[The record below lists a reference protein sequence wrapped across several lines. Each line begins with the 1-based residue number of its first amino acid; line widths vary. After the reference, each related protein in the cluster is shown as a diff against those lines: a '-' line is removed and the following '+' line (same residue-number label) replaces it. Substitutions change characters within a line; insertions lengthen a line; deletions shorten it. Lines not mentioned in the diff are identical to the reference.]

1 MAAAVLPLTLVA
13 AACSQQEDELTV
25 MVAASMCSLAE
36 SAADETHAAVV
47 CGGSADLVA
56 QLESGH
62 SADLLITANQAT
74 ADAAQARAGATQQRV
89 IATNELVLVVPA
101 GNPAEVTGLDESLN
115 GIDLVICAPQVPCGA
130 VSSQVAAANNIELT
144 PVSEEQAVTDVLG
157 KVVSGQADAGLVY
170 QTDAQ
175 CAGTA
180 VEVIPIPK
188 ADEFPNAYVLLTIGH
203 EDLTPEETA
212 FLDAFTDDALTDAGF
227 TVP

>member
-1 MAAAVLPLTLVA
+1 
-13 AACSQQEDELTV
+13 

-36 SAADETHAAVV
+36 EAAKDVDATVI

-62 SADLLITANQAT
+62 DADLLITANQKT
-74 ADAAQARAGATQQRV
+74 ADDAQARAGATQQRV

-101 GNPAEVTGLDESLN
+101 GNPANVTGLDESLA

-130 VSSQVAAANNIELT
+130 VSAEVAAANNIELM

-170 QTDAQ
+170 QTDARR
-175 CAGTA
+175 AGTA
-180 VEVIPIPK
+180 VEVIPIPRS
-188 ADEFPNAYVLLTIGH
+188 DEFPNSYVLLTVSH
-203 EDLTPEETA
+203 DDLTPEETE
-212 FLDAFTDDALTDAGF
+212 FLDVFAGEAMVEAGF